1 MNSTKN
7 WKQIKTVVIL
17 HFVKELLYLK
27 KYFIKYKTRLL
38 IGSVFVI
45 LSNVFK
51 VWSPQFLGDAV
62 DLISTNLELFTGADE
77 NVVAKTAISKTVL
90 QFVVIYFVIAI
101 ISGFFTFLMRQSI
114 IVMSRLIENDLRNEI
129 YSHYQVLDQTFYKKN
144 NTGDL
149 MNRATEDVSKVR
161 MFLGPAVMY
170 TINVVMLF
178 SFIIYSMLKINV
190 SLTFWVLLPMPIL
203 ILSIYKVQ
211 SLINVRSKKI
221 QEKLS
226 DLTTQAQE
234 FYSGIRVLKS
244 FVQEKY
250 AKEVYKINS
259 EEYKTESLKLARIEA
274 LFFPLMVLLIGLS
287 TVLVIFI
294 GGIKMN
300 EGLITP
306 GDILKFVFFVNMLTW
321 PISSVGWVATL
332 IQTAAASQKRIND
345 FLKTESKIKSKTSKD
360 FNFDGSITLKN
371 VNFTYE
377 DTGVVALKNIS
388 LEIKKGERWAIMGKT
403 GSGKTTLGELIC
415 RLYDVTSGEI
425 LVSNKNIEDVN
436 FSNLRSQIGYVPQ
449 DVFLFSDTIEKN
461 IKFSNVDLLKEEV
474 VNIAKEVAIHNEII
488 KFPLKYDTIVGERG
502 VTLSGGQKQRI
513 AMARAM
519 IKNPNLFIFDD
530 SFSALDTRTEK
541 KIFANIEPSLKD
553 KTVIIITHRIPIH
566 FQFDKIL
573 VLDEGEII
581 EMGTHDELVNLEKY
595 YYNIYKKQ
603 RKM

>member
-1 MNSTKN
+1 M
-7 WKQIKTVVIL
+7 
-17 HFVKELLYLK
+17 KELLYLK
-27 KYFIKYKTRLL
+27 KYFIKYKKRLL
-38 IGSVFVI
+38 IGSIFVI
-45 LSNVFK
+45 CSNIFK

-62 DLISTNLELFTGADE
+62 DLISNNLALFTDGGVE
-77 NVVAKTAISKTVL
+77 SIEKTAISKTIF
-90 QFVVIYFVIAI
+90 QFVGIYFLIAI

-129 YSHYQVLDQTFYKKN
+129 YTHYQVLDQQFYKKN

-149 MNRATEDVSKVR
+149 MNRATEDVSRVR

-190 SLTFWVLLPMPIL
+190 SLTFWVLLPMPFL
-203 ILSIYKVQ
+203 IFSIYKVQ
-211 SLINVRSKKI
+211 SLINVRSRKI

-250 AKEVYKINS
+250 AKEVYKENS
-259 EEYKTESLKLARIEA
+259 EEYKVESLKLARIEA

-306 GDILKFVFFVNMLTW
+306 GDILKFVFFVNMLQW

-345 FLKTESKIKSKTSKD
+345 FLKTDSKIVSTTVED
-360 FNFDGSITLKN
+360 FDFDGSISFKN
-371 VNFTYE
+371 VDFTYE
-377 DTGVVALKNIS
+377 DTGVQALKNLS
-388 LEIKKGERWAIMGKT
+388 FDIKKGERLAIMGKT
-403 GSGKTTLGELIC
+403 GSGKTSLAELIC
-415 RLYDVTSGEI
+415 RLYDVSAGE
-425 LVSNKNIEDVN
+425 LDVSSKNIKDVN
-436 FSNLRSQIGYVPQ
+436 VSNLRSQIGFVPQ
-449 DVFLFSDTIEKN
+449 DVFLFSNTIENN
-461 IKFSNVDLLKEEV
+461 IKFSNIDISKENV
-474 VNIAKEVAIHNEII
+474 IKVAKDVAIHDEIN
-488 KFPLKYDTIVGERG
+488 KFPLKYDTLVGERG

-513 AMARAM
+513 AMARAI
-519 IKNPNLFIFDD
+519 IKDPHLFIFDD
-530 SFSALDTRTEK
+530 SFSALDTKTEK
-541 KIFANIEPSLKD
+541 TIFSNISPYLKE

-566 FQFDKIL
+566 FNFDKIL
-573 VLDEGEII
+573 VLDAGEII
-581 EMGTHDELVNLEKY
+581 EYGSHDELLKQEGY
-595 YYNIYKKQ
+595 YSNIYKKQ